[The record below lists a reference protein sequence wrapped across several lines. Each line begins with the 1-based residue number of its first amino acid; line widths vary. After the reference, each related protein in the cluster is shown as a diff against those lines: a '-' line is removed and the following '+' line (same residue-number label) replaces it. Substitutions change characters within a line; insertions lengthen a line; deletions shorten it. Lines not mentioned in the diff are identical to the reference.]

1 MRKLEASIG
10 NVYRPLDAPAAWM
23 DSLAV
28 MSVNVIQEQLT
39 VSDDDGGFP
48 LKYVESR
55 LPYYETWHGDVRIW
69 F

>member
-1 MRKLEASIG
+1 MRRHDLEDKEMEVIWVQVKMRKLEASIG

-39 VSDDDGGFP
+39 VMMM
-48 LKYVESR
+48 
-55 LPYYETWHGDVRIW
+55 GD
-69 F
+69 FH